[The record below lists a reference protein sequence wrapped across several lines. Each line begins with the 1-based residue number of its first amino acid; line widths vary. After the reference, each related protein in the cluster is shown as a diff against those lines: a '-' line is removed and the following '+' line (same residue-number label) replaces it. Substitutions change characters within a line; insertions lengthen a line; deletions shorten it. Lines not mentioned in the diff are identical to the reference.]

1 MALTPCRECG
11 KEISSDAFSCPQCGA
26 PRPSLPKWQGTGYE
40 WKSQRKIFGIP
51 LVHVAFGTN
60 AKGKLRVAKGVIA
73 VGQLGI
79 GLFTF
84 AQFGIGVV
92 FGFGQFILGLTVLAQ
107 FAAGLLAGIGQIS
120 TGVFA
125 MGQFVAGIYGLGQAG
140 WAKYMWSAS
149 RVDMEA
155 VAMFSTLY
163 ARLSA
168 LFGF

>member
-1 MALTPCRECG
+1 MRRALDRRYPRGT
-11 KEISSDAFSCPQCGA
+11 A
-26 PRPSLPKWQGTGYE
+26 PGTNGNH
-40 WKSQRKIFGIP
+40 SARFFGIP

-60 AKGKLRVAKGVIA
+60 ANGKLRVAKGVIA

-84 AQFGIGVV
+84 AQFGIGVI
-92 FGFGQFILGLTVLAQ
+92 FGFGQFMLGSTVLAQ
-107 FAAGLLAGIGQIS
+107 FAAALIIGVGQLS
-120 TGVFA
+120 TGVIA

-149 RVDMEA
+149 RIDMEA
-155 VAMFSTLY
+155 VAMFSTIY